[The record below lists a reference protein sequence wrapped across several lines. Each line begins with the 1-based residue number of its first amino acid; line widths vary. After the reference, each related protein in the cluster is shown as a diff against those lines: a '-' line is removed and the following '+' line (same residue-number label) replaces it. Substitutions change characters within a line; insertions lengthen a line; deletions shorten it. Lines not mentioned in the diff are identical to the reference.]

1 MLRGLRAV
9 WTLAAARAA
18 EAAGAAQAS
27 AAGAWSALWTF
38 PAVLSSAFIIAWGA
52 EVAQFFM
59 SQGLALA
66 ILAWLQTLPEFA
78 VEASIAWRQD
88 IPNMTANFTGSL
100 RLLVGLGWPMIFF
113 VASFAHRRK
122 TGRWL
127 HEINLHE
134 DHAIEVVGLLL
145 PILYFF
151 FVWWKATLGVG
162 DAVVLTALYLAYLWV
177 LNKMPP
183 QDHEEAEDLDYVPR
197 KVMGLRPGLRG
208 AAITGLFVGGGLIL
222 YYTAHPFVDS
232 LKAIALAAGIGEFV
246 FIQWV
251 APFLSEFPEKV
262 SAFKWAAT
270 VRKASMA
277 VMNMVSSNIN
287 QWTMLAAMIPVVYSL
302 SRGEVS
308 AVPFDG
314 MHRHEIMLTILQ
326 SLLGMVLLL
335 NMKYSAWE
343 AAAIFLLWLAQFLAP
358 DIREEIQWAYVGLI
372 ALAFLQMI
380 RGRRKVEA
388 FRIFAKHWRQRVV
401 VPRAAS

>member
-1 MLRGLRAV
+1 MLKGLK
-9 WTLAAARAA
+9 AAWLMASARAG
-18 EAAGAAQAS
+18 EAAGAATAS
-27 AAGAWSALWTF
+27 AAAAWSALWTF

-88 IPNMTANFTGSL
+88 VPNMTANFTGSL

-127 HEINLHE
+127 DEIELHE
-134 DHAIEVVGLLL
+134 DHAIEVIGLLV

-151 FVWWKATLGVG
+151 FVWWKATLTVG
-162 DAVVLTALYLAYLWV
+162 DAVVLTGIYLVYLWI

-183 QDHEEAEDLDYVPR
+183 QDHEEAGDLDYVPR
-197 KVMGLRPGLRG
+197 KVMALAPRLRT
-208 AAITGLFVGGGLIL
+208 AAVVGLFLGGGLIL
-222 YYTAHPFVDS
+222 YYTAHPFVES
-232 LKAIALAAGIGEFV
+232 LKAMALAIGISEFV

-270 VRKASMA
+270 VRKAPMA

-287 QWTMLAAMIPVVYSL
+287 QWTMLAAMIPVVYSF
-302 SRGEVS
+302 SRGEIS
-308 AVPFDG
+308 AIPFDG

-343 AAAIFLLWLAQFLAP
+343 AGAIFFLWLAQFMVP
-358 DIREEIQWAYVGLI
+358 DLREEIQWAYVGLI
-372 ALAFLQMI
+372 LFALVQVLKGQ
-380 RGRRKVEA
+380 RSVDA
-388 FRIFAKHWRQRVV
+388 FRAFAKHWRQRVV
-401 VPRAAS
+401 PPASR